1 MKTVNPVRED
11 LSAIFTKIPKDVPIC
26 MLNLLSFRA
35 RALYADHG
43 IDCTGKDAY
52 SRYLAMA
59 VQKVVEVGGALV
71 YSGQALGSIIGPKDE
86 RWDEVL
92 LVRYP
97 SIAAFSAM
105 LRMPDYQAA
114 AVHRTAAVED
124 ARLIATVE
132 N

>member
-1 MKTVNPVRED
+1 MKTVNPARED
-11 LSAIFTKIPKDVPIC
+11 LSAILAKIPKNVPIC

-43 IDCTGKDAY
+43 IDCTGKEAY
-52 SRYLAMA
+52 SLYLAMA
-59 VQKVVEVGGALV
+59 VQKVTEVGGALV
-71 YSGQALGSIIGPKDE
+71 YSGQAFGSIIGPKDE

>member
-1 MKTVNPVRED
+1 MP
-11 LSAIFTKIPKDVPIC
+11 S
-26 MLNLLSFRA
+26 
-35 RALYADHG
+35 LYADHG

-92 LVRYP
+92 LV
-97 SIAAFSAM
+97 SIPALQHF
-105 LRMPDYQAA
+105 LPC
-114 AVHRTAAVED
+114 
-124 ARLIATVE
+124 
-132 N
+132 